1 MARHAEEAEV
11 NGLIAPK
18 CYNRLSFR
26 SYKEETMVATVI
38 ICIVI
43 VVAGFFAG
51 RQAIRTFSGDGSCCG
66 KKSAKKAGRVRVT
79 DTDEANYPYTTDVPV
94 GGMTCEKCVAAV
106 ENALNSID
114 GVWARVSL
122 AEKNAH
128 VLSKQPLDME
138 RAKDVLRDAGY
149 YVIQR

>member
-1 MARHAEEAEV
+1 
-11 NGLIAPK
+11 
-18 CYNRLSFR
+18 
-26 SYKEETMVATVI
+26 MVATVI
-38 ICIVI
+38 ICIAIVI
-43 VVAGFFAG
+43 AGLFAG

-66 KKSAKKAGRVRVT
+66 KKSAKKARRVRVT

-114 GVWARVSL
+114 GVWARVNL

>member
-1 MARHAEEAEV
+1 
-11 NGLIAPK
+11 
-18 CYNRLSFR
+18 
-26 SYKEETMVATVI
+26 MVATVI

-43 VVAGFFAG
+43 VIAGFFAG

-66 KKSAKKAGRVRVT
+66 KKSAKKARRVRVT

-149 YVIQR
+149 YVMQR